1 MEKKLA
7 LVLAFWA
14 VNGWGDATVSHD
26 QPYFTRDGEGFQIIS
41 TQKNKEFANKTLS
54 LEPPLHRLYEKQYG
68 FKLDERL
75 YVGLI
80 SDYNQIA
87 NGFSTPL
94 PNVRQINYIGGTEL
108 VDSFCVRSWL
118 ETLLYHETAHNYQLN
133 AKDNPVSRSLHTV
146 LGNGFL
152 FLPFFT
158 HPNIAVNSFLLEGNA
173 VLNESWHGNGGRL
186 YSGRFKAQTLLQA
199 KAGYLTPERMHNHT
213 LFFPYGE
220 HHYIQGG
227 FFQYFLA
234 EKYGIE
240 KTNRFFKKNSWDWYW
255 PFKTNDAMERTFG
268 RRFDSLLDKF
278 AQKTLAE
285 SQNLVEV
292 EGPVL
297 ARSAF
302 FDFLNKDK
310 DEIVFLT
317 SPESVRGPELVRY
330 SLADRQIARERSAF
344 LSGKVIKAEGNY
356 FTQAGNFVNPFRVY
370 QGLFDRNAVI
380 KPGTQ
385 SKMIQGYLSNGSPV
399 YFDVPTSFDHPR
411 LFVGDSFYGDVH
423 SSVFIDSNDNLY
435 YFTQE
440 GKTRTLFRNK
450 TALYSYSGFYGIV
463 CDVDTA
469 GSVYFVA
476 NSPWGSSLFRFTK
489 SAAVERVHKADN
501 IVDARL
507 VSDRDALVAAVGADD
522 YYYAVTPLTPDRQS
536 NHNTVLYFENDPL
549 YGSLPAN
556 ATAVSLDLDKPY
568 HALTDMHY
576 SGIDLSFGQDEEIGW
591 VYNVSVNFGDP
602 LGQNALSVLA
612 SRTPDEVSL
621 AGVSYQNTQT
631 FIRFNGVGYGVTET
645 PENESSTNY
654 RRSGVAAQASVPWLQ
669 RGYWMGNLDL
679 TFQQDYL
686 SYEREPLG
694 LDFNIGQRKR
704 FGLSLYDNSASYA
717 DVFAVWDRGD
727 QTVGGTLSGQTD
739 FPREWYLSVGAKGSF
754 NDRDKR
760 LTGERRGVKIQPE
773 ATLFDYDPSLIS
785 MGSLRDSVY
794 VKSAVKGGAT
804 VRKVLNHSLYY
815 FTFPVSLRREGLY
828 AAYNAYGI
836 DDFQETRVINEYT
849 AGVQLDLLIL
859 NSFQLPLNLEY
870 IHSDNDKLTY
880 ADRFRV
886 FVDLTF

>member
-1 MEKKLA
+1 MAKRLSLLLA
-7 LVLAFWA
+7 IWA
-14 VNGWGDATVSHD
+14 GNGWGDATVSHD
-26 QPYFTRDGEGFQIIS
+26 QPYFTHDADGFQIIS
-41 TQKNKEFANKTLS
+41 TQKNKEFANKTLA
-54 LEPPLHRLYEKQYG
+54 LEPSLHRLYEKQYG

-94 PNVRQINYIGGTEL
+94 PNARQINYIGGTEL
-108 VDSFCVRSWL
+108 VDYFCVRSWL

-133 AKDNPVSRSLHTV
+133 AKDNPVSSSLHTV

-213 LFFPYGE
+213 LYFPYGE

-268 RRFDSLLDKF
+268 RRFDTLLENF

-292 EGPVL
+292 ESPAL
-297 ARSAF
+297 ARSVY

-310 DEIVFLT
+310 DEIFFLT

-330 SLADRQIARERSAF
+330 SLADRKIARERAPF

-356 FTQAGNFVNPFRVY
+356 FTQGGNYVNPFRIY
-370 QGLFDRNAVI
+370 QGLFDRHAVI

-411 LFVGDSFYGDVH
+411 LYVGDSFYADVH

-450 TALYSYSGFYGIV
+450 TALCSYSGFYGIV

-476 NSPWGSSLFRFTK
+476 NSPWGSSLFRFV
-489 SAAVERVHKADN
+489 SAKVPHPPLRGSRVPEAHDCDGPNRPRARRAFPQEGKENIDFPSPLGRPLTEIGAPGAPEALMRGQGEGPELSPRFTQSGAVERVHKADN

-507 VSDRDALVAAVGADD
+507 VSDWEALVAAVGTDD
-522 YYYAVTPLTPDRQS
+522 YYYAVTPLAPERQS
-536 NHNTVLYFENDPL
+536 THGTGLFFEKDPR
-549 YGSLPAN
+549 YGSVPSNAN
-556 ATAVSLDLDKPY
+556 SLSLDLDKPY

-591 VYNVSVNFGDP
+591 VYNLSVNFGDP
-602 LGQNALSVLA
+602 LGQNAFSVLA

-621 AGVSYQNTQT
+621 TGVSYQNTQT
-631 FIRFNGVGYGVTET
+631 FIRFNGIGYGVTET
-645 PENESSTNY
+645 PENESSNDY
-654 RRSGVAAQASVPWLQ
+654 RRSGAAAQASVPWLQ
-669 RGYWMGNLDL
+669 RGYWTGNLDL

-694 LDFNIGQRKR
+694 LAMKIGQRKR
-704 FGLSLYDNSASYA
+704 FGLSLYD
-717 DVFAVWDRGD
+717 
-727 QTVGGTLSGQTD
+727 
-739 FPREWYLSVGAKGSF
+739 
-754 NDRDKR
+754 
-760 LTGERRGVKIQPE
+760 
-773 ATLFDYDPSLIS
+773 
-785 MGSLRDSVY
+785 
-794 VKSAVKGGAT
+794 
-804 VRKVLNHSLYY
+804 
-815 FTFPVSLRREGLY
+815 
-828 AAYNAYGI
+828 
-836 DDFQETRVINEYT
+836 
-849 AGVQLDLLIL
+849 
-859 NSFQLPLNLEY
+859 
-870 IHSDNDKLTY
+870 
-880 ADRFRV
+880 
-886 FVDLTF
+886 

>member
-1 MEKKLA
+1 MKINRA
-7 LVLAFWA
+7 LVVALWA

-26 QPYFTRDGEGFQIIS
+26 QPYFTQDADGVQIIS
-41 TQKNKEFANKTLS
+41 TEKNKAVAHKTLS
-54 LEPPLHRLYEKQYG
+54 LEIPLHRFFENQFG

-94 PNVRQINYIGGTEL
+94 PNTRQINYIGGTEL
-108 VDSFCVRSWL
+108 VDYFCVRSWL

-199 KAGYLTPERMHNHT
+199 KAGYITPERMHNHT

-234 EKYGIE
+234 EKFGIG
-240 KTNRFFKKNSWDWYW
+240 KTNKFFKQNSLDWYW
-255 PFKTNDAMERTFG
+255 PFKTNEAMGRTFG
-268 RRFDSLLDKF
+268 RRFDTLLDQF
-278 AQKTLAE
+278 AQKTATE
-285 SQNLVEV
+285 SLNLVKV
-292 EGPVL
+292 EGPVV

-310 DEIVFLT
+310 DEIFFLA
-317 SPESVRGPELVRY
+317 SPENVRGPELIRY
-330 SLADRQIARERSAF
+330 SLSQKSLTRKRADF
-344 LSGKVIKAEGNY
+344 LSGKVVKTDGTFY
-356 FTQAGNFVNPFRVY
+356 TQTGSYVNPFRIY
-370 QGLFDRNAVI
+370 QGLFDRNGVI

-411 LFVGDSFYGDVH
+411 LYVGDAFYADVH
-423 SSVFIDSNDNLY
+423 SSVFIGSNDDLY
-435 YFTQE
+435 YFVQE
-440 GKTRTLFRNK
+440 GKTRTLYRNK
-450 TALYSYSGFYGIV
+450 TPLYSYSGFYGIV

-489 SAAVERVHKADN
+489 SGAVERVHQADN

-507 VSDRDALVAAVGADD
+507 VSDWEALVAAVGTDD
-522 YYYAVTPLTPDRQS
+522 YYYTVVPLSPDRQS
-536 NHNTVLYFENDPL
+536 PHDTVLFFEKDPL
-549 YGSLPAN
+549 YGSLPSN
-556 ATAVSLDLDKPY
+556 AATVSLDLTKPY

-576 SGIDLSFGQDEEIGW
+576 SGINLSFGHDEEVGW
-591 VYNVSVNFGDP
+591 LYDVSANFGDP
-602 LGQNALSVLA
+602 LGQNAFSVLA
-612 SRTPDEVSL
+612 SRTLDEVSL
-621 AGVSYQNTQT
+621 AGVSYENTQT
-631 FIRFNGVGYGVTET
+631 FLRFNGVGYGVTET
-645 PENESSTNY
+645 PKNEPTGNY
-654 RRSGVAAQASVPWLQ
+654 RQMGAAAQASLPWLQ
-669 RGYWMGNLDL
+669 RGYWTGNMDV
-679 TFQQDYL
+679 TYQQDYL

-694 LDFNIGQRKR
+694 MRFNVGQNKR
-704 FGLSLYDNSASYA
+704 FGLSLYDNAAFYA
-717 DVFAVWDRGD
+717 DGFTVWDRGD
-727 QTVGGTLSGQTD
+727 QTAGGTLSGQTD
-739 FPREWYLSVGAKGSF
+739 FPNEWYVSAAAKGSF
-754 NDRDKR
+754 SDCKIKKV
-760 LTGERRGVKIQPE
+760 GERRGVKIQPQ
-773 ATLFDYDPSLIS
+773 ATLFDYDPSLIY
-785 MGSLRDSVY
+785 MGSLRDSIF
-794 VKSAVKGGAT
+794 VKNAIKGGVT
-804 VRKVLNHSLYY
+804 VRKVLNFSRYY

-828 AAYNAYGI
+828 ASYNAYGI
-836 DDFQETRVINEYT
+836 NDFKDTRVINEAT

-859 NSFQLPLNLEY
+859 NSFWLPLNLEY
-870 IHSDNDKLTY
+870 IHSDNNEITY

-886 FVDLTF
+886 FVDLAF